1 MTQGKPEMTQQD
13 LIQQAIGIAASID
26 YTLQQSPPKSDDPFL
41 GYEYTDLTYLV
52 GEEVVDKFCVQWTK
66 DAHHALESQD
76 LAIGQPVVATRGK
89 MKGIKGWVNAEMPSV
104 YNAGELAYL
113 VINLAGFSGW
123 VAKKSLKLR
132 VPEIGER
139 DKQAECKEKGMKVK
153 QWSRGTRVTDGERY
167 GHLVGYGKADD
178 DPPVPTVAVQWEEV
192 AKRNGL
198 WLPY

>member
-1 MTQGKPEMTQQD
+1 MTQQE
-13 LIQQAIGIAASID
+13 LLRQAVGIASSIGHELS
-26 YTLQQSPPKSDDPFL
+26 TNAPKSDDPFL
-41 GYEYTDLTYLV
+41 GYDYKDLTYLV
-52 GEEVVDKFCVQWTK
+52 GQEAVDKFCVQWTK
-66 DAHHALESQD
+66 DALKALEGQD

-89 MKGIKGWVNAEMPSV
+89 MKGVKGWINAEMPSQ
-104 YNAGELAYL
+104 YNAGDLAYL
-113 VINLAGFSGW
+113 VITLSGFSGW

-178 DPPVPTVAVQWEEV
+178 DSPVPTVAVQWEGSSKEEWVV
-192 AKRNGL
+192 ASLLGEG
-198 WLPY
+198 